1 MKTKANG
8 FRVIRQYDR
17 DYIKP
22 RGLMSHARTRSDPR
36 RNLRLS
42 HTTTSGR
49 QIIAQKA
56 QVLADPG
63 LDLSC
68 LVAYY
73 EREPVRLVVLG
84 VPTHGIDT

>member
-1 MKTKANG
+1 MKTRANG

-22 RGLMSHARTRSDPR
+22 RGLMFHTRTRSDPR

-42 HTTTSGR
+42 HTTTSG
-49 QIIAQKA
+49 QQMIAQKV
-56 QVLADPG
+56 QVLADQG
-63 LDLSC
+63 MNFSC

-73 EREPVRLVVLG
+73 EREPVRLVALSI
-84 VPTHGIDT
+84 PTHEIDT